1 MIFADP
7 ASFMAF
13 LRIRGKFPSVGK
25 GTADVQN
32 SVYLHI
38 VLNSFSARTWLL
50 GSRNRQKNDCTTITQ
65 CIVRIIVVTLKFS
78 VFCLLYDL
86 SQCPRTN
93 INEKS
98 QFIPHRSNISKK

>member
-7 ASFMAF
+7 ASFKAF
-13 LRIRGKFPSVGK
+13 LIIRGKFPSVGK

-32 SVYLHI
+32 RVYLHI

-50 GSRNRQKNDCTTITQ
+50 GSRNRQKNYFTTINL
-65 CIVRIIVVTLKFS
+65 CIVRIIAVTLKFS
-78 VFCLLYDL
+78 VLCLLYDL

-93 INEKS
+93 IDEKVYTS
-98 QFIPHRSNISKK
+98 